1 MQQEKR
7 WWSGRGPRRAPW
19 AIGAACLA
27 AFAGCQSYKAR
38 PLDLPAHRAAF
49 LSRSADS
56 AQVRSFAASLHTGA
70 HVSGHAATFDLADG
84 VSIAEAEVIALVYNA
99 DLHAARQRALLCLAC
114 AGAAGAWEDPVFGL
128 DLARIV
134 ESVDEPWKLGG
145 SIGISVP
152 ISGRLRL
159 DKLHAEAEQAA
170 EVMRA
175 LQLEWRTR
183 MNLRREWSRWSSL
196 AERARVSSDDLRR
209 LDELLSVVNLQQRA
223 QAIPPVEA
231 NVFRMERTALAMEH
245 EQVQAQQRLAELR
258 IRRLMGLPPNADLAM
273 MPWGVE
279 EDRPA
284 VMSADQLHNQ
294 LTYQPHD
301 RIASNNPE
309 VAAMAVGYA
318 QAERLL
324 EWEVRKQ
331 YPDIE
336 LAPGLGE
343 EGGNGEVRL
352 GLSLRLP
359 VLNAN
364 KRAIAEAQTARDA
377 MRLDVEALFERLISD
392 LAAAE
397 VVFESARRQRETV
410 ETQLVPMV
418 DEQAAMVRRIIELGE
433 GDTLIMLE
441 SLRRE
446 RSVRQQLIES
456 RERVAL
462 AAIDIAELAGPDLLT
477 LSDPKGLRTP
487 TSGGADDALMQQAA
501 AEAGCT
507 CPDCLA
513 KAAAAIKT
521 RGENMSPESTGTQ
534 HSKDGEQP

>member
-1 MQQEKR
+1 MQQQMRR
-7 WWSGRGPRRAPW
+7 WFKCGPRRAPW
-19 AIGAACLA
+19 AVGAACLA
-27 AFAGCQSYKAR
+27 SLAGCQSYKAR

-49 LSRSADS
+49 LARSADS
-56 AQVRSFAASLHTGA
+56 APVRHFAASLYSDA
-70 HVSGHAATFDLADG
+70 HSSSHAAPFDLADG

-114 AGAAGAWEDPVFGL
+114 TGAAGAWEDPVFGL
-128 DLARIV
+128 DLARIM

-175 LQLEWRTR
+175 VQLEWRTR
-183 MNLRREWSRWSSL
+183 MDLRRAWAQWSSL
-196 AERARVSSDDLRR
+196 AERGRVAADDLRR
-209 LDELLSVVNLQQRA
+209 LDELLAVVDLQQRA

-231 NVFRMERTALAMEH
+231 NVFRLERTTLAMEH
-245 EQVQAQQRLAELR
+245 EQMQAQQRLAELH
-258 IRRLMGLPPNADLAM
+258 IRRLIGLPPGAELAM
-273 MPWGVE
+273 TPWGVE

-284 VMSADQLHNQ
+284 VMSADQLDDQVNHQ
-294 LTYQPHD
+294 LQD
-301 RIASNNPE
+301 RVASNNPE
-309 VAAMAVGYA
+309 VAAMAAGYA

-343 EGGNGEVRL
+343 EDGRGEVRL

-359 VLNAN
+359 ILNAN

-377 MRLDVEALFERLISD
+377 MRLDVEALVERLISD

-397 VVFESARRQRETV
+397 VVFESARRQREVV

-462 AAIDIAELAGPDLLT
+462 AAIDIAELAGPDLLS
-477 LSDPKGLRTP
+477 LSDPLGLRP
-487 TSGGADDALMQQAA
+487 SPSGGEDNALMQQAA

-513 KAAAAIKT
+513 KAAAAI
-521 RGENMSPESTGTQ
+521 RARQENKRSDNTGAQ
-534 HSKDGEQP
+534 PANDGEQP

>member
-1 MQQEKR
+1 MQQQKR
-7 WWSGRGPRRAPW
+7 WWSGRGPRGAPW
-19 AIGAACLA
+19 ALGAACLA
-27 AFAGCQSYKAR
+27 AFAGCQSYMAR

-49 LSRSADS
+49 LERSADS
-56 AQVRSFAASLHTGA
+56 APVRHFAASLHLDS
-70 HVSGHAATFDLADG
+70 HPDGHADGHATPFDLADG

-175 LQLEWRTR
+175 VQLEWRTR
-183 MNLRREWSRWSSL
+183 MDLRRAWSRWSSL
-196 AERARVSSDDLRR
+196 AERGRVAAEDLHR
-209 LDELLSVVNLQQRA
+209 LDELLTVVDLQQRA

-231 NVFRMERTALAMEH
+231 NVFRLERTTLAMEH
-245 EQVQAQQRLAELR
+245 EQMQAQQRLAELR

-284 VMSADQLHNQ
+284 VMSADQLNDQ
-294 LTYQPHD
+294 LHD

-309 VAAMAVGYA
+309 VAAMAAGYA

-336 LAPGLGE
+336 LAPGLGQE
-343 EGGNGEVRL
+343 DGRGEVRL

-359 VLNAN
+359 ILNAN

-377 MRLDVEALFERLISD
+377 MRLDVEALVERLISD

-446 RSVRQQLIES
+446 RGVRQQLIES

-462 AAIDIAELAGPDLLT
+462 AAIDIAELAGPDLLS
-477 LSDPKGLRTP
+477 LSDPQGLRP
-487 TSGGADDALMQQAA
+487 LPSGGADDALMQQAA

-507 CPDCLA
+507 CPDCVA
-513 KAAAAIKT
+513 KAAAAIKA
-521 RGENMSPESTGTQ
+521 RGENKSPESTGTQ

>member
-1 MQQEKR
+1 MKR
-7 WWSGRGPRRAPW
+7 WWAGRGPRRAPW
-19 AIGAACLA
+19 ALGAACLA

-38 PLDLPAHRAAF
+38 PLDLPAHRAVF
-49 LSRSADS
+49 LARSADS
-56 AQVRSFAASLHTGA
+56 APVRHFAASLHPDD
-70 HVSGHAATFDLADG
+70 HPEGHAAPFDLADG

-175 LQLEWRTR
+175 VQLEWRTR
-183 MNLRREWSRWSSL
+183 MDLRRAWSRWSSL
-196 AERARVSSDDLRR
+196 AERCRVAADDLRR
-209 LDELLSVVNLQQRA
+209 LDELLTVVDLQQRA
-223 QAIPPVEA
+223 QAIPRVEA
-231 NVFRMERTALAMEH
+231 NVFRLERTTLAMEH
-245 EQVQAQQRLAELR
+245 EQMQAQQRLAGLR
-258 IRRLMGLPPNADLAM
+258 IRRLMGLPPGAELAM
-273 MPWGVE
+273 TPWGVE

-284 VMSADQLHNQ
+284 VMSADQLNDQINHQ
-294 LTYQPHD
+294 LQD

-309 VAAMAVGYA
+309 VAAMAAGYA

-343 EGGNGEVRL
+343 DDGRGEVRL

-359 VLNAN
+359 ILNAN

-377 MRLDVEALFERLISD
+377 MRLDVEALVERLISD

-462 AAIDIAELAGPDLLT
+462 AAIDIAELAGPDLLS
-477 LSDPKGLRTP
+477 LSGPQGSRTSPSGSAANDP
-487 TSGGADDALMQQAA
+487 LMKQAA

-513 KAAAAIKT
+513 KAAAAIT
-521 RGENMSPESTGTQ
+521 ARGETKVPENTGTQ
-534 HSKDGEQP
+534 HKKNGEQP